1 MPQGRFLPPT
11 SQRGLSWYPRAAKG
25 AGTPVSRVLGKRG
38 AGSAAPHRGW
48 GGRSWAQSEARV
60 RRAGAG
66 PLTAVVSGS
75 EQGEAPG
82 DPASGGTRLRESGEQ
97 DLSCGRTQKDRVL
110 CVASDTLQYLNWGAF
125 FLDVIVLHLPRG
137 PRLGEEGGPKV
148 CDVL

>member
-1 MPQGRFLPPT
+1 MCWGSEGQVLRPP
-11 SQRGLSWYPRAAKG
+11 P
-25 AGTPVSRVLGKRG
+25 
-38 AGSAAPHRGW
+38 RGW
-48 GGRSWAQSEARV
+48 GGHSWAQSEACV

-137 PRLGEEGGPKV
+137 PHLGEEGGPKV